1 MTKTAQDFARDLTLI
16 VDTSAHALTAL
27 THVLEQQQQSILAL
41 ASKGSVPAPPLAG
54 IPNAFRPPAAEAAAS
69 APATTPAA
77 PTAASA
83 ETASPA
89 APSPEALL
97 AQAEKTA
104 QALLE
109 NAPELALSHVY
120 HASAHAVSL
129 ALLNTVAAQQHLNIV
144 AQAVVTRG
152 AANQLSTPASAAPAA
167 SGKSTSTADSSPP
180 PAPPSR
186 SRAR

>member
-27 THVLEQQQQSILAL
+27 NRVLEQQQQSILAL
-41 ASKGSVPAPPLAG
+41 ASKGSVPAPPLTG
-54 IPNAFRPPAAEAAAS
+54 IPNAFRPPTAGAEAS
-69 APATTPAA
+69 APATNTAEPAA
-77 PTAASA
+77 ASPK
-83 ETASPA
+83 TDSPA

-97 AQAEKTA
+97 AQAKKTA
-104 QALLE
+104 QALME

-120 HASAHAVSL
+120 HVSAHAVSL

-167 SGKSTSTADSSPP
+167 SRKSTEAPNPP
-180 PAPPSR
+180 PAPR